1 MERIENFILNY
12 YSLSSSSLFEFQNIL
27 IQKEYKKNDVLYRR
41 GEVPS
46 RFFLLVEG
54 VARSVV
60 IDKKGVERTQMIFN
74 APDIFASF
82 VSTLNSKPSTIEFN
96 CLTDTVIFEGS
107 FSKFLELTKKY
118 HDLSIL
124 YSRFLEDTF
133 IKIDDKLTSIST
145 MNATERYLYLRQQI
159 PDIER
164 LIQLNHIASFLNI
177 TPIQLSRIRRQL
189 SKIGRLT

>member
-1 MERIENFILNY
+1 M
-12 YSLSSSSLFEFQNIL
+12 
-27 IQKEYKKNDVLYRR
+27 
-41 GEVPS
+41 
-46 RFFLLVEG
+46 
-54 VARSVV
+54 ARSVV

-82 VSTLNSKPSTIEFN
+82 VSTLNSKPSAIEFN

-107 FSKFLELTKKY
+107 FLKFLELTKKY